1 MEEIWK
7 SENSLKELVSE
18 DKFKSFDELQTKL
31 NRVLGL
37 GGEFSSP
44 KTVDV
49 PFDGGHP
56 ISSTPSSETS
66 SDDNLDYFK
75 KLAEA

>member
-1 MEEIWK
+1 MMIRWKRFGK

-37 GGEFSSP
+37 GSEFSSTP
-44 KTVDV
+44 KSVDV
-49 PFDGGHP
+49 PFDGGKP
-56 ISSTPSSETS
+56 YTAPSQPAAESTG
-66 SDDNLDYFK
+66 DGR
-75 KLAEA
+75 